1 MLDVAYAALIPK
13 SMEAM
18 ISGDVVYIN
27 GDTSRDFN
35 CIENV
40 VQANI
45 LVATADDQDKNQVY
59 NVAVV

>member
-45 LVATADDQDKNQVY
+45 LVATADDQDKNQVD
-59 NVAVV
+59 NVAVL